1 MKQFI
6 YLTLAIVLMSCSKD
20 NEFTTPQDT
29 VPFTF
34 SMKGAFTISTTPM
47 TRSLSAD
54 GKDLTDLWV
63 LDYMNNTLVQQLHQV
78 STDDNFGTPTMNLNV
93 GSHHIYFI
101 ASRGKTPTLDTENTV
116 ISWSQVSDTFYK
128 DYTVNVVPTSNG
140 NRTVTLDRVVTKV
153 KFIVTDKIP
162 EGAATANITPVK
174 WYYGINY
181 VSGAP
186 ADQKDNTTLSLTI
199 PNDCIGINNFGATMF
214 GFSTTE
220 EWNTNINFSIKKS
233 DDTVL
238 GQTTIENVP
247 FKANRS
253 SELSGPLFGSNGA
266 MTLTLNDVWADAYST
281 TW

>member
-34 SMKGAFTISTTPM
+34 SMKGDFTISTTPM
-47 TRSLSAD
+47 TRALSAD

-140 NRTVTLDRVVTKV
+140 NREVTLDRVVTKV

-186 ADQKDNTTLSLTI
+186 ADQKDNTALSLTI

-253 SELSGPLFGSNGA
+253 SELSGPLFISNSL
-266 MTLTLNDVWADAYST
+266 MTLTLNNEWDNSYST